1 LEVPSEVIEGCKRGD
16 QDSFKELI
24 RLTNGAV
31 YSLALR
37 MVGNPEDAADV
48 SQETYLKLIK
58 AIKQFRGEAKFS
70 TWLYR
75 VTSSVAISS
84 LRKGSR
90 RRADVSMDSQDLTLM
105 PAAATADPAVSSE
118 QRFLKDRLDGA
129 LQLLPPSYRVVA
141 VMKDVYGLSFDEIA
155 AQLAISEGTARVRLH
170 RARKRLR
177 ELLSEDVAEETG
189 A

>member
-1 LEVPSEVIEGCKRGD
+1 LEVPSEVIEGCKQGD
-16 QDSFKELI
+16 QESFKELI
-24 RLTNGAV
+24 RLTHRAV

-37 MVGNPEDAADV
+37 MVGDPEDAADV

-84 LRKGSR
+84 LRKKSR
-90 RRADVSMDSQDLTLM
+90 RRADVPIDSEDLTRL
-105 PAAATADPAVSSE
+105 PAVATADPAVSSE
-118 QRFLKDRLDGA
+118 QRFLMERLDQA
-129 LQLLPPSYRVVA
+129 LQLLPASYRVVA
-141 VMKDVYGLSFDEIA
+141 VMKDVYGLSFEEIA
-155 AQLAISEGTARVRLH
+155 DQLAINEGAARVRLH
-170 RARKRLR
+170 RARRRLR
-177 ELLSEDVAEETG
+177 ELLSEDALEEPG